1 MPDKNWVKAVMPMG
15 KLPLALLPPPSPE
28 KKPKQPNK
36 QESNKMHASQLHK
49 QTGALLALLWIPG
62 TVRAGKTENFSY
74 LEVAENKQTVTKEL
88 LFALL
93 KVSH

>member
-1 MPDKNWVKAVMPMG
+1 MVMPMG
-15 KLPLALLPPPSPE
+15 KLPLALLPPPPPE
-28 KKPKQPNK
+28 KNPS
-36 QESNKMHASQLHK
+36 SNKMHTLQLHK
-49 QTGALLALLWIPG
+49 QTGVVLALLWIHG

-74 LEVAENKQTVTKEL
+74 LEVAENKETATKEL